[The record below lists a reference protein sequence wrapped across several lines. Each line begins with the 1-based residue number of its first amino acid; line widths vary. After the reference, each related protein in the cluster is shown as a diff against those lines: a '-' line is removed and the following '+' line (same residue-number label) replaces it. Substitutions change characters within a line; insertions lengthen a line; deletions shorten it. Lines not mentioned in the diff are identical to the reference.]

1 MAESPQKTTKA
12 ILTLDD
18 AARLAG
24 QEVINLL
31 SFKDYGD
38 SVVIVTVAGEKL
50 TVAKN
55 AKS

>member
-24 QEVINLL
+24 QEVTNLL

>member
-1 MAESPQKTTKA
+1 MAETPPKTTKA
-12 ILTLDD
+12 TLTLDD

-24 QEVINLL
+24 QDVKDCL

-38 SVVIVTVAGEKL
+38 TVVVVTTSGEKL

-55 AKS
+55 AKG